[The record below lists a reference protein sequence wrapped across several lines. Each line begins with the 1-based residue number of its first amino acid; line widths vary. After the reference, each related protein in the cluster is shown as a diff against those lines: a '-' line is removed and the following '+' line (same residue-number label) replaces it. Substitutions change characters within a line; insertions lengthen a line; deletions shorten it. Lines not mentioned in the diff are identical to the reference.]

1 MEEVGHVKHKK
12 DLSRIA
18 GLKIEGAGQQ
28 GMWAALNRWRVSPQA
43 ESQPR
48 NGDFGP
54 ATTRNQILPTIE
66 MNLEVDCHFEPLDK
80 NAVRLPT

>member
-28 GMWAALNRWRVSPQA
+28 GMWAALNRWRVSP
-43 ESQPR
+43 P
-48 NGDFGP
+48 G
-54 ATTRNQILPTIE
+54 
-66 MNLEVDCHFEPLDK
+66 
-80 NAVRLPT
+80 